1 MDESLKDL
9 ADKRKAVAN
18 DINDLFDAIQIEVYK
33 ERIQALQSEL
43 EKVKGN

>member
-18 DINDLFDAIQIEVYK
+18 DINDLFDAVQIEVYK
-33 ERIQALQSEL
+33 EQIQALQSEL
-43 EKVKGN
+43 QAVKQ